1 MICRTDTMS
10 SKPSKKFILLQDR
23 FNPIFYSVLLILLV
37 TVLAGGCSSSK
48 PYATGPVKT
57 FDPDTTRIPMPSSK
71 EQFQYWDRIDN
82 TTFHQ
87 IGKVLD
93 LNRVFRFLGKPIGLA
108 SPREADNINKL
119 DEVPESSWYT
129 YRHYHNPMTR
139 EELAR
144 GPNTAEPD
152 TSGPW
157 TIFQAKL
164 EGAMSGFFFEDASG
178 ERFLAKFDGP
188 EYPGLMSSVE
198 VIGSRIFH
206 AAGYT
211 VPEAAVAYFNPDQ
224 VLIRPGVEVEDNG
237 EMRPMTMDDYRSII
251 SGQSPYDDGTIRVF
265 ASKFV
270 DGRPLGPWRF
280 RGTYRDDP
288 NDRVDHEHR
297 RELRGMR
304 VISSWV
310 NDTDR
315 RDANS
320 MFVYN
325 HDGYIDHYV
334 QDFGNI
340 LGANGHSIHRPIQGQ
355 AYLIDPRFMLLNTV
369 SFGTYVP
376 LWETIDGSYEFPQVG
391 YFRADVFKPGRWV
404 PTHPNPAF
412 ENMTLR
418 DAFWGAKIVMNF
430 SDEDIRTMV
439 ETGLIYDE
447 RAVDYL
453 VETLIQRRDMI
464 GRYWF
469 KRINPLDRFEA
480 TYQDER
486 LQISFSDLYIEGNL
500 NIPESHR
507 YQYQIETIDGEFLAD
522 GVTDDP
528 FIELTFPEHLLSRN
542 THQIVKV
549 ELYTLRNYEHSG
561 DQKIDVYFE
570 IGQNHT
576 RLVGIDRE
584 T

>member
-1 MICRTDTMS
+1 MIASTKTYHRTNHT
-10 SKPSKKFILLQDR
+10 DR
-23 FNPIFYSVLLILLV
+23 LHRLILVALLV
-37 TVLAGGCSSSK
+37 MIGGFIAAGCSSTK
-48 PYATGPVKT
+48 PYATGPIKT
-57 FDPDTTRIPMPSSK
+57 FDPDTTRIPMPERK
-71 EQFQYWDRIDN
+71 EQFQFWDRIDN

-87 IGKVLD
+87 MEKVLD
-93 LNRVFRFLGKPIGLA
+93 LNRVFRFLGRPLGLS

-119 DEVPESSWYT
+119 DDVPESSWFT
-129 YRHYHNPMTR
+129 YRHYYERMSQK
-139 EELAR
+139 ELAR
-144 GPNTAEPD
+144 GPNTVEPD

-157 TIFQAKL
+157 IIFQAKL
-164 EGAMSGFFFEDASG
+164 EGAMLGFFFEDQNG
-178 ERFLAKFDGP
+178 ERFLAKFDGRN
-188 EYPGLMSSVE
+188 YPGLMSSVE

-211 VPEAAVAYFNPDQ
+211 VPEATIAYFDPDRI
-224 VLIRPGVEVEDNG
+224 LIRPGVEVEENG
-237 EMRPMTMDDYRSII
+237 EMRLMTMDDYKTII
-251 SGQSPYDDGTIRVF
+251 DGQKIYPDGRIRVF

-280 RGTYRDDP
+280 KGTYRDDP

-325 HDGYIDHYV
+325 YDGYIDHYV

-340 LGANGHSIHRPIQGQ
+340 LGANGASIHRPIQGQ

-369 SFGTYVP
+369 SLGTYVP
-376 LWETIDGSYEFPQVG
+376 LWEKIDGSYEFPQVG

-418 DAFWGAKIVMNF
+418 DAFWGARIVMNF

-453 VETLIQRRDMI
+453 VETLIERRDMI

-480 TYQDER
+480 EINEQT
-486 LQISFSDLYIEGNL
+486 LQISFSDLFIDGNL
-500 NIPESHR
+500 GSPESHR
-507 YQYQIETIDGEFLAD
+507 YKYHIETVDGEFLD
-522 GVTDDP
+522 ENILDDS
-528 FIELTFPEHLLSRN
+528 FIEITLPDHLANSSD
-542 THQIVKV
+542 HHVIKV
-549 ELYTLRNYEHSG
+549 ELYTLRDYEHSG

-570 IGQNHT
+570 VGNNHT

-584 T
+584 V